1 MAIRGF
7 NLTESSNPA
16 LKHEEAFTPISGVE
30 TASVQGVVNK
40 TAMLTAIAFIGGM
53 IGIWIAKQIAL
64 TMGVLIGWS
73 LGTAVITLVLY
84 FMAVANPMR
93 AVALAPLYAL
103 IQGSF
108 LGVFTMLID
117 NYLASSGYVVAG
129 GVALQAFVITLA
141 ILVSMLTLY
150 YFRILQAT
158 PMFTRVVSTLV
169 VGIFIAYAL
178 SFVLYLFG
186 VQVPFISVFTTPT
199 SGSGMWIGMGLN
211 LFILLIASLMLIIDF
226 KLVEDHVKAGSPKR
240 IEWFLGFCLLV
251 TLAWIYMESVK
262 LSARIAIMMGNR
274 D

>member
-30 TASVQGVVNK
+30 TASIQGVVNK
-40 TAMLTAIAFIGGM
+40 TAMLTAIALIGGM

-64 TMGVLIGWS
+64 TTGVLIGWS
-73 LGTAVITLVLY
+73 LGTAVVTLVLY
-84 FMAVANPMR
+84 FMAIANPMR
-93 AVALAPLYAL
+93 AVALAPAYAL
-103 IQGSF
+103 IEGAF
-108 LGVFTMLID
+108 LGLFTMMID
-117 NYLASSGYVVAG
+117 KYLASSGYVVAG

-141 ILVSMLTLY
+141 ILMSMLALY

-158 PMFTRVVSTLV
+158 PMFTKVVCTLV
-169 VGIFIAYAL
+169 AGIFIAYLL

-186 VQVPFISVFTTPT
+186 MNMPFITIFSTPT
-199 SGSGMWIGMGLN
+199 SGSGMWIGLGLN

-226 KLVEDHVKAGSPKR
+226 KIVEDHVKAGSPKR

-251 TLAWIYMESVK
+251 TLAWIYMEAVK
-262 LSARIAIMMGNR
+262 LSARVAILMGNR

>member
-16 LKHEEAFTPISGVE
+16 LKHEEAFAPISGAE
-30 TASVQGVVNK
+30 TASIQGVVNK
-40 TAMLTAIAFIGGM
+40 TAMLTVLTVIGGM
-53 IGIWIAKQIAL
+53 IGVWIARQIAL
-64 TMGVLIGWS
+64 TTGVLIGWS
-73 LGTAVITLVLY
+73 LGTAVVTLVLY
-84 FMAVANPMR
+84 FMAIARPMR
-93 AVALAPLYAL
+93 AVALAPIYAL

-117 NYLASSGYVVAG
+117 SWLANAGYAASG

-141 ILVSMLTLY
+141 ILISMLTLY
-150 YFRILQAT
+150 YFRVLQAT
-158 PMFTRVVSTLV
+158 PMFTRVVGTLV
-169 VGIFIAYAL
+169 LGIFIAYAV

-186 VQVPFISVFTTPT
+186 IYVPFISVFTTPT
-199 SGSGMWIGMGLN
+199 SGSGMWIGLGLN
-211 LFILLIASLMLIIDF
+211 VFILLIASLMLIIDF

-251 TLAWIYMESVK
+251 TLAWIYMEAVK
-262 LSARIAIMMGNR
+262 LSARLAIIAGNR